1 MLLQGIAITFDV
13 EIELDWHAGPPSVNN
28 DEQFVPFVLNV
39 AGAIGFET
47 KIVEASPIG
56 EDFAFYQV
64 EVPGVFVMIGSG
76 GPYALHHPKFRVD
89 DRVLFPTAYYLYE
102 LAKEFLAK

>member
-1 MLLQGIAITFDV
+1 MRTAFDV

-28 DEQFVPFVLNV
+28 DEQLVPFVLNV

-64 EVPGVFVMIGSG
+64 RSARCICYDRFRW
-76 GPYALHHPKFRVD
+76 ALCITSP
-89 DRVLFPTAYYLYE
+89 
-102 LAKEFLAK
+102 